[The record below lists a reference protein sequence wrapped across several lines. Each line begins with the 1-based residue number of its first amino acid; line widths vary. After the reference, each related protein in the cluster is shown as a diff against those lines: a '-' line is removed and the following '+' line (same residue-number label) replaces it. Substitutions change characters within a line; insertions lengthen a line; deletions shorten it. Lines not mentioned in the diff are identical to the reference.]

1 MSKLSNSMELT
12 KEMKERLEYID
23 QCAGDYER
31 SFYTT
36 EDWLEEFGS
45 EFPGVPGYYVDS
57 ENIIEVI

>member
-1 MSKLSNSMELT
+1 MELT